1 MGVRDAAGWLLLS
14 CAPGLLACTAR
25 PRLDPRPGIALTA
38 ELARADALVA
48 EGCYACLTEALEAYR
63 RLSLTG
69 RVPVAESR
77 AVDAA
82 YLLALRERELGLG
95 RGSARALADALAAA
109 LPPPADYSLVQAVA
123 DVLPWNQSGV
133 SREQQDALLWTGR
146 ALAEHWTEWRATL
159 MARAPADVLSAYLV
173 TALDCHYE
181 YKLREARTDRWR
193 PSGGPIPPLLRYRQ
207 AACGQVIGDVPL
219 EGVIK
224 EVPRFGEA
232 HLFLGDL
239 AFARGTLHTAEKHY
253 VEAAAAIPGLMAAH
267 LALGQVY
274 FLMEDLEPAREA
286 FHRVN
291 EAVSG
296 QRDAMLGEAK
306 SLSYLGRSEDAIAIL
321 DEMEKL
327 GTWQLGDMHY
337 WRAWNR
343 HRLRQF
349 AEANADIAGARTYLP
364 MDPQVDKLAGLV
376 ALALNDVP
384 RAEREFRLAVQH
396 FEGRGARDCD
406 SGYYLASTL
415 IMQRR
420 WAEAAP
426 IFEKACPCYA
436 SDEEA
441 LERRI
446 GEIGASD
453 LPEERKARLT
463 AAKRRDI
470 TLVRLQQARA
480 YYNAAV
486 ALVNLGEP
494 AKARPLAER
503 AAAHPDL
510 AAQARALLDRLPKQ
524 APGPGV

>member
-1 MGVRDAAGWLLLS
+1 MRAITRLFLIAVALPAVG
-14 CAPGLLACTAR
+14 ACSPR
-25 PRLDPRPGIALTA
+25 PVLDPRPGMATMA
-38 ELARADALVA
+38 ELSRADALVR
-48 EGCYACLTEALEAYR
+48 EGCYGCLQDALAAYR
-63 RLSLTG
+63 RLALTG
-69 RVPVAESR
+69 GVPAAGMR
-77 AVDAA
+77 AADAA

-95 RGSARALADALAAA
+95 RGTARAQADELAAA
-109 LPPPADYSLVQAVA
+109 LPPPADYSVIQAVA

-146 ALAEHWTEWRATL
+146 SLAEHWAEWRATL
-159 MARAPADVLSAYLV
+159 MARAPSDVLSAYLV

-181 YKLREARTDRWR
+181 YKLREALTDRWR
-193 PSGGPIPPLLRYRQ
+193 PPGGPVPPLLRYRQ
-207 AACGQVIGDVPL
+207 AACGQVIGDMPL
-219 EGVIK
+219 EAVLK

-239 AFARGTLHTAEKHY
+239 AFARGTLRTAEKHY
-253 VEAAAAIPGLMAAH
+253 VEAAAAIPGLTAAD

-274 FLMEDLEPAREA
+274 FIMEDLEPAREA

-321 DEMEKL
+321 DQMEKL

-343 HRLRQF
+343 HRLRQL
-349 AEANADIAGARTYLP
+349 AAADADVTGARRYLP

-376 ALALNDVP
+376 ALGLNDVP

-396 FEGRGARDCD
+396 FEGRGGRDCD

-415 IMQRR
+415 VMQRR

-426 IFEKACPCYA
+426 IFEKAEPCYVR
-436 SDEEA
+436 DEEA
-441 LERRI
+441 LEKRV
-446 GEIGASD
+446 GEIRGSD
-453 LPEERKARLT
+453 LPEERKARLI
-463 AAKRRDI
+463 AAKGRDKA
-470 TLVRLQQARA
+470 LVRLQQARA
-480 YYNAAV
+480 CFNAAV
-486 ALVNLGEP
+486 ALANLGDLD
-494 AKARPLAER
+494 KARPFAER

-510 AAQARALLDRLPKQ
+510 AAQARALMDRIGKS
-524 APGPGV
+524 APSPLS